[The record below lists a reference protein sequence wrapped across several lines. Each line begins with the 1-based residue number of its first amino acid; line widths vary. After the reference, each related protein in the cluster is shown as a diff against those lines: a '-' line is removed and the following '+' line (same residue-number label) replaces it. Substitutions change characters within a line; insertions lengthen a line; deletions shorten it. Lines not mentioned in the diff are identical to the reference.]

1 MEADIL
7 KPQDM
12 QRYAK
17 TVSDVIDETS
27 KNGEDLNADYE
38 TLRKAIDNQT
48 VADLTSDQLA
58 GIQAH
63 FQSGTDKYQDN
74 VNKLEQVAVPVKLL
88 GKHKLLVRHYEDYAN
103 ACQAMTDSIDPQ
115 ASTVD
120 VDKFNQ
126 AEKDQENSIA
136 KVSSTTTRIMGEI

>member
-17 TVSDVIDETS
+17 TVSDVIDDTS

-38 TLRKAIDNQT
+38 TLRKAIDNSS
-48 VADLTSDQLA
+48 VADLTSDQLK
-58 GIQAH
+58 GIKDH
-63 FQSGTDKYQDN
+63 FQAGTDKYQDN
-74 VNKLEQVAVPVKLL
+74 VNKLQQVAVPVKLL

-103 ACQAMTDSIDPQ
+103 ACQAMTDSIDPDKP
-115 ASTVD
+115 TVD
-120 VDKFNQ
+120 ADKFNQ
-126 AEKDQENSIA
+126 SEKDQENSIA

>member
-1 MEADIL
+1 M

-17 TVSDVIDETS
+17 TVSDVIDDTS

-38 TLRKAIDNQT
+38 TLRKAIDDDSI
-48 VADLTSDQLA
+48 ADLTGDQLK
-58 GIQAH
+58 GIKDH
-63 FQSGTDKYQDN
+63 FQSGTDKYKDN
-74 VNKLEQVAVPVKLL
+74 VNKLQQVAVPVKLL
-88 GKHKLLVRHYEDYAN
+88 GKHKLLVRHYEDYAE
-103 ACQAMTDSIDPQ
+103 ACQAMTDSIDPD

-120 VDKFNQ
+120 VDRFNQ
-126 AEKDQENSIA
+126 SEKDQENSIA

>member
-1 MEADIL
+1 M

-17 TVSDVIDETS
+17 TVSDVIDDTS

-38 TLRKAIDNQT
+38 TLRKAIDDDSI
-48 VADLTSDQLA
+48 ADLTGDQLKS
-58 GIQAH
+58 IKDH
-63 FQSGTDKYQDN
+63 FQSGTDKYKDN
-74 VNKLEQVAVPVKLL
+74 VNKLQQVAVPVKLL
-88 GKHKLLVRHYEDYAN
+88 GKHKLLVRHYEDYAE
-103 ACQAMTDSIDPQ
+103 ACKAMTDSIDPD

-120 VDKFNQ
+120 VDRFNQ
-126 AEKDQENSIA
+126 SEKDQENSIA